1 MFGVHVGEGEIQSQ
15 KAPEG
20 VDVSVML
27 VQLPEQIFFVKGGL
41 SDGAGLI
48 VIGREL
54 VGPGFAQLVFVP
66 YTCMF
71 PEVAFAAKSTKT

>member
-1 MFGVHVGEGEIQSQ
+1 MIVVAFVFPGGQTKMFGVQAGEGEIQSQ

-20 VDVSVML
+20 VDVSVIL

-48 VIGREL
+48 VTGSEL

-66 YTCMF
+66 YT
-71 PEVAFAAKSTKT
+71 